1 MICAKPTHILWVTV
15 SVFWLQG
22 ANLKLPVWWGRL
34 GTCWSI
40 WWPQGGFQS
49 TFTPRTRSDVT
60 QPAPPASQDGD
71 ESACRRQVGAVTST
85 LPPASTQIFK
95 KGPRR
100 GCASCAGSG
109 SLTSVKR
116 LADPNLHRC
125 HPNLGNATED
135 PSQPAQTSPVW
146 ATATQPD
153 TTRLPTG
160 ITVMNSSII
169 HSHLNKQFC

>member
-1 MICAKPTHILWVTV
+1 MICAKPTHILWVIV

-49 TFTPRTRSDVT
+49 TFTPRTHSDVT

-135 PSQPAQTSPVW
+135 PSTCSNVSRLSNSN
-146 ATATQPD
+146 TA
-153 TTRLPTG
+153 RHNESLPTG

>member
-1 MICAKPTHILWVTV
+1 MICAKPTHILWVIV

-49 TFTPRTRSDVT
+49 TFTPRTHSDVT

-135 PSQPAQTSPVW
+135 PSTCSNVSRLSNSNTARHNETSHRHHC
-146 ATATQPD
+146 D
-153 TTRLPTG
+153 E
-160 ITVMNSSII
+160 
-169 HSHLNKQFC
+169 QFNYKFTP

>member
-49 TFTPRTRSDVT
+49 TFTPRTHSDVT

-135 PSQPAQTSPVW
+135 PSTCSNVSRLSNSN
-146 ATATQPD
+146 TA
-153 TTRLPTG
+153 RHNESLPTG

-169 HSHLNKQFC
+169 NSHLNKQFC

>member
-1 MICAKPTHILWVTV
+1 MICAKPTHILWVIV

-49 TFTPRTRSDVT
+49 TFTPRTHSDVT

-135 PSQPAQTSPVW
+135 PSTCSNVSRLSNSN
-146 ATATQPD
+146 TA
-153 TTRLPTG
+153 RHNESLPTG

-169 HSHLNKQFC
+169 NSHLNKQFC